1 MKLLQQGD
9 IDYATSRIAVVGTF
23 DGVHRGHRFLL
34 DYMKAEALRCNLE
47 PTVITF
53 AQHPLS
59 VIKPQAL
66 PPQLTTTAERISLLE
81 ANGVECCIM
90 MEFNESFRQL
100 TARQFLDLIH
110 RSYGVKKLVVGFDT
124 RFGKDCVDGYEQYR
138 EIGKEVGIEVV
149 QAPKYGSGISSSE
162 IRTMLLTHNIAEANE
177 ALGHRYSLEGVVV
190 GGKQIGRTIGF
201 PTANIEVA
209 DSKKLIPSNGVY
221 AVDAIIPHLGE
232 KRYRAM
238 LNIGRRPTIDNPHA
252 PISIEAHIIDFE
264 GDIYGKTLRLEF
276 LDFIR
281 HEQRFASLEQLTEQ
295 IQLDRLAA
303 INICSQG
310 INRN

>member
-1 MKLLQQGD
+1 MKLLQQEICD
-9 IDYATSRIAVVGTF
+9 NEAQRIAVLGTF

-34 DYMKAEALRCNLE
+34 DFMKKEALRHNLE
-47 PTVITF
+47 STVITF
-53 AQHPLS
+53 EQHPLS

-66 PPQLTTTAERISLLE
+66 PPQLTTNAERMAHIE
-81 ANGVECCIM
+81 ERGVECCIVL
-90 MEFNESFRQL
+90 EFNESFRQL
-100 TARQFLDLIH
+100 TAREFLEMIYRDYNV
-110 RSYGVKKLVVGFDT
+110 RMLVVGYDT

-138 EIGKEVGIEVV
+138 VMGQEVGIEVI

-162 IRTMLLTHNIAEANE
+162 IRTMLLSHKIKEAND
-177 ALGHRYSLEGVVV
+177 ALGYNYMLEGVVV

-201 PTANIEVA
+201 PTANIDVA

-221 AVDAIIPHLGE
+221 AVDVIIPHLGE

-238 LNIGRRPTIDNPHA
+238 LNIGRRPTIDNPNA
-252 PISIEAHIIDFE
+252 PISIEAHIIDFD
-264 GDIYGKTLRLEF
+264 GDIYGKTLRIEF

-303 INICSQG
+303 INIY
-310 INRN
+310 